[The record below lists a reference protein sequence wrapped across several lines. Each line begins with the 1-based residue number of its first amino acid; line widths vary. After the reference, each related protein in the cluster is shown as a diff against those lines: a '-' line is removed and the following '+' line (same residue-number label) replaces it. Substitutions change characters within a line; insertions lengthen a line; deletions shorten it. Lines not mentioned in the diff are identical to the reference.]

1 MLLDDD
7 PAVPEPLPAQLLHVG
22 DLPRA
27 EEQLRL
33 TETVSLLVVDQL
45 LKGDSGYKFLYII
58 LHDWCHIHI
67 TDEEDLRSNC
77 HEVASQLMEDL
88 TK

>member
-1 MLLDDD
+1 MRHPIHPQAFLCFFSVPVEEPLDVLLDDD

-33 TETVSLLVVDQL
+33 PEPVTLLVVDQL
-45 LKGDSGYKFLYII
+45 LRRRFSTIQPNMGP
-58 LHDWCHIHI
+58 
-67 TDEEDLRSNC
+67 
-77 HEVASQLMEDL
+77 
-88 TK
+88 